1 LEETVTGQKVKHS
14 SLSKIIKLTL
24 AMGLFAVAACQSNT
38 QYRSAPRL
46 SLDGSQISMLEKS
59 VITGT
64 VPRAQSNKPSPR
76 VAAKAQPQIPESTQ
90 REQLATQQTNTMFAA
105 NAAAGILPE
114 TRNSAADNSAQSSS
128 TNTKSGNDSESSLV
142 SALTPPPNLIANGFD
157 SDEDEDEDAALVEE
171 SAVDEEKEALDA
183 DSARSPEEMAE
194 LLLNTGIEG
203 QFALCEGSVYME
215 DWQGIFENQFITANR
230 HRYKKASQLKK
241 ALEEARAE
249 EYTRLLMPTL
259 PNLDFD
265 YPVVINGDVI
275 KWIQYFQT
283 RGRKAFVTWL
293 RRAEDIIPQSV
304 PVLEKYGLPKD
315 LIYLAM
321 IESGFNNR
329 ALSSARAAGTW
340 QFMRA
345 TGRSFGLKQ
354 NDYVDERR
362 DPEKSTVAAARYLTY
377 LYTLFGD
384 WHLAAASYNAGEGRV
399 ARSMRGQK
407 ESSFFAL
414 SAARRLPNETRN
426 YVPKLIAA
434 MIISK
439 NPSRFGFEVSE
450 GSRAVRT
457 RSLALEKS
465 IRLPDLAAA
474 IEVDQK
480 VLENLNPELRL
491 GITPPGSA
499 AAPYLLRVPESSYAT
514 AIAAV
519 DNLPQ
524 APRTFYVAARVK
536 KRESVSQFAGR
547 YGITLATL
555 LKANPGIR
563 PNARLSKGQSLKI
576 PVALGSGQYE
586 RLTRDER
593 SSKRK
598 LRASASK
605 RSRSVKYA
613 TRRSKRGD

>member
-1 LEETVTGQKVKHS
+1 MTGQKEQNS

-24 AMGLFAVAACQSNT
+24 AMGLFAVAACQSHT
-38 QYRSAPRL
+38 QHRPAPRL
-46 SLDGSQISMLEKS
+46 SLDSTQISMLEKS

-64 VPRAQSNKPSPR
+64 VPRVQTNRTPARAVAKP
-76 VAAKAQPQIPESTQ
+76 QPKTPDNSQ
-90 REQLATQQTNTMFAA
+90 RDQLAGQQATT
-105 NAAAGILPE
+105 LLSS
-114 TRNSAADNSAQSSS
+114 NSAAGMLPEGRNTATSNTTSSNSASAKPSD
-128 TNTKSGNDSESSLV
+128 TTGETIIA
-142 SALTPPPNLIANGFD
+142 ALTQPNPQFENSFD
-157 SDEDEDEDAALVEE
+157 SDEEDEDSALVEE
-171 SAVDEEKEALDA
+171 SAVDAEKEALDA

-215 DWQGIFENQFITANR
+215 DWQGIFENQFLTANR
-230 HRYKKASQLKK
+230 HRYKKASQLRK
-241 ALEEARAE
+241 ALEDARTD
-249 EYTRLLMPTL
+249 EYTKLLMPTL

-283 RGRKAFVTWL
+283 RGRKGFVTWL

-362 DPEKSTVAAARYLTY
+362 DPEKSTIAAARYLTY

-407 ESSFFAL
+407 ETSFFAL

-465 IRLPDLAAA
+465 IRLPDLAAS
-474 IEVDQK
+474 IEVDPK

-491 GITPPGSA
+491 GITPPGTGT
-499 AAPYLLRVPESSYAT
+499 APYLLRVPESSYAS

-519 DNLPQ
+519 DALPQ

-536 KRESVSQFAGR
+536 KRESVGQFAGR

-598 LRASASK
+598 LRASAGK
-605 RSRSVKYA
+605 RSRSVKFA